1 MCYFGGQRGRPE
13 KTWKEVVNE
22 DVNDLNIK
30 PSDAVDCSKNC
41 EMINRNRVTVT
52 VTVTMSNS
60 DSNSGSDS
68 ESNINSNSDSDS
80 NSGSNS
86 DSDNE

>member
-13 KTWKEVVNE
+13 KTWKEVANE

-52 VTVTMSNS
+52 VAVTVTVTMSNS

-68 ESNINSNSDSDS
+68 ESNINSNSNSDS
-80 NSGSNS
+80 NS
-86 DSDNE
+86 DSE